1 MNSFSLSYGKDKGGA
16 YKIFPERV
24 KTSGGEYFDINADFR
39 NILKIIRL
47 NSDTE
52 ALDKDKAELTLKWFY
67 GDILPRNLAEAF
79 NLLNEFI
86 RYPDGET
93 GGKHIRQFDY
103 EFDAEEIYASFI
115 MDYHI
120 DLIEVGF
127 LHWYKFKILLQNLS
141 SESPFAAKIRLRF
154 MDLKDYKGEAYFKL
168 RKAKMSVQL
177 PKRLTPEEALAMA
190 EMMEKLK

>member
-1 MNSFSLSYGKDKGGA
+1 MNEFSLSRAKD
-16 YKIFPERV
+16 KIFPTRV
-24 KTSGGEYFDINADFR
+24 RTSGGGYFNINADFR

-47 NSDTE
+47 NGDAEVLDGQKT
-52 ALDKDKAELTLKWFY
+52 ALTVKWFY
-67 GDILPRNLAEAF
+67 GNAWPDDFVEALQ
-79 NLLNEFI
+79 LLNGFI
-86 RYPDGET
+86 RYSHGDDEPNN
-93 GGKHIRQFDY
+93 KQPVRQFDY

-177 PKRLTPEEALAMA
+177 PERLTPEEALAMA
-190 EMMEKLK
+190 EMMEKLR